1 MVVKVKEKMNRI
13 KKRLHFK
20 HFKKK
25 KSCIYIKLN
34 STKKILFD
42 RVKSKYSTLKF
53 ENNLRI
59 QLFKEN
65 FRELRNIKC
74 TRDTAISIGQLAA
87 SSGINATPIVLEIQQ
102 DRNIEKVRTL
112 FNISGGAQV
121 PQDDAFSLTTIDTLP
136 VIDLASDKLIDANR
150 EKILKFLVED
160 NKIKAFERKEIFNEL
175 FDLAVSCQKGEIKN
189 FEDLND
195 QLKTI
200 LKISGG
206 DLRDYSGLIILL
218 LAILLKTCGIESF
231 GPHGNIPQLPHI
243 EAAKDFF
250 KKCSKPENRESKA
263 CTPRFQT
270 SLEAKSNDNSERTS
284 NSNAIQASQFVNDKG
299 SIDMTEAYSEVF
311 RRGEKL
317 GYQDVYSLCPQN
329 RFTNL
334 VIEDTKKKPNVGGV
348 WEAIT
353 VLQGEMEGHFSES
366 SRLDLGVKGKNKY
379 KIQGPDFQAID
390 KNGNKV
396 AVEVKNLVYNKSTD
410 PSETP
415 FENGKTMGETAYKQQ
430 HAWVQTNADKLTKKY
445 GNSIKIENLSQ
456 EPTDF
461 VLVFDLFDVDQD
473 AKKEVI
479 AGIKEGVKNSEQ
491 IIIIN
496 KDERCK

>member
-1 MVVKVKEKMNRI
+1 MNRI

-250 KKCSKPENRESKA
+250 KKCSKPENRGSKA
-263 CTPRFQT
+263 CTLRFQT

-284 NSNAIQASQFVNDKG
+284 NSNAIQVSQFTENG
-299 SIDMTEAYSEVF
+299 RLSIDKAYLEVL
-311 RRGEKL
+311 RRADKL
-317 GYQDVYSLCPQN
+317 KCSGFYTQGDSYHKFSQ
-329 RFTNL
+329 L
-334 VIEDTKKKPNVGGV
+334 VIEDGNKKPTQQGIR
-348 WEAIT
+348 EAIT
-353 VLQGEMEGHFSES
+353 GLQGEMEGYYSDL
-366 SRLDLGVKGKNKY
+366 SRLDIGKKGKN
-379 KIQGPDFQAID
+379 DF
-390 KNGNKV
+390 NN
-396 AVEVKNLVYNKSTD
+396 
-410 PSETP
+410 
-415 FENGKTMGETAYKQQ
+415 
-430 HAWVQTNADKLTKKY
+430 
-445 GNSIKIENLSQ
+445 
-456 EPTDF
+456 
-461 VLVFDLFDVDQD
+461 
-473 AKKEVI
+473 
-479 AGIKEGVKNSEQ
+479 
-491 IIIIN
+491 
-496 KDERCK
+496 

>member
-1 MVVKVKEKMNRI
+1 MNRI

-102 DRNIEKVRTL
+102 DRSIEKVRTL
-112 FNISGGAQV
+112 LNISGGAQV

-136 VIDLASDKLIDANR
+136 VIDLASNKLIDANR
-150 EKILKFLVED
+150 EKIFEFLFKD
-160 NKIKAFERKEIFNEL
+160 NGIEAFKEKEIFNQL
-175 FDLAVSCQKGEIKN
+175 FDIAVSCQKGEITQ
-189 FEDLND
+189 FEELND
-195 QLKTI
+195 QLKRV

-206 DLRDYSGLIILL
+206 ELKDYSGLIILL

-231 GPHGNIPQLPHI
+231 GPHGHIPQLPHI

-250 KKCSKPENRESKA
+250 KKCSKPENRGSKA
-263 CTPRFQT
+263 CPPRFQT
-270 SLEAKSNDNSERTS
+270 SLEAKSNDNSEGTS
-284 NSNAIQASQFVNDKG
+284 NPNAIQASQFTENG
-299 SIDMTEAYSEVF
+299 RLSIDKAYLEVL
-311 RRGEKL
+311 RRADELKCTSFYTQGDSYHKL
-317 GYQDVYSLCPQN
+317 SQ
-329 RFTNL
+329 L
-334 VIEDTKKKPNVGGV
+334 VIEDDNKKPTPQGIR
-348 WEAIT
+348 EAIT
-353 VLQGEMEGHFSES
+353 GLQGQMEGYYSDLA
-366 SRLDLGVKGKNKY
+366 RLDIGKKGKQDF
-379 KIQGPDFQAID
+379 KILGPDFQAID
-390 KNGNKV
+390 KNGKKV
-396 AVEVKNLVYNKSTD
+396 AVEVKNLVYNKESKPT
-410 PSETP
+410 ETP
-415 FENGKTMGETAYKQQ
+415 FENGKQMGAKAYKQQ
-430 HAWVQTNADKLTKKY
+430 HYWTQTNEDTLRKRF
-445 GNSIKIENLSQ
+445 GSNIKIENLPQ
-456 EPTDF
+456 ELTDF

-473 AKKEVI
+473 ARKEVI
-479 AGIKEGVKNSEQ
+479 AGIKEGAKNYDQ
-491 IIIIN
+491 IVIIN
-496 KDERCK
+496 PIKNC